1 MLYEFFIKNIFTFLI
16 FFVSLLL
23 IILIEINEYN
33 KKKFC
38 ITSREAVN
46 LINHNNALI
55 IDFRNYE
62 DFQKIHIINSINIP
76 EDKINEKSNFLKK
89 HKNTIMIIISY
100 NDNNCIKI
108 IKKLKTFQINN
119 LTYIKKGIKLWE
131 ENKLPVIKK

>member
-89 HKNTIMIIISY
+89 YKNTIMIIISY